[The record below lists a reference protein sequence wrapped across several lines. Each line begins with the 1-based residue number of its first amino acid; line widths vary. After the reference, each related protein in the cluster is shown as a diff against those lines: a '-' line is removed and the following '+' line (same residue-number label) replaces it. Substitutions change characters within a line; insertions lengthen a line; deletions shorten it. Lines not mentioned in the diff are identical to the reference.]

1 MGVRNHLALLAVC
14 TFFTGCTS
22 GTVRDLNVR
31 DWVGHK
37 ADALIASWGTPH
49 HNYAMAD
56 GDRMIGYQ
64 FTNQSVRWWP
74 KGQMVVEVKK
84 CMVNFETD
92 RSGTIVDA
100 TATGVTCRIGP
111 HDQMHPKTN

>member
-1 MGVRNHLALLAVC
+1 MGVRGHLALSVVGAFLA
-14 TFFTGCTS
+14 GCAS

-31 DWVGHK
+31 DWVGHN
-37 ADALIASWGTPH
+37 ASELTSSWGKPH
-49 HNYAMAD
+49 HDYSMAD

-64 FTNQSVRWWP
+64 FTNESVRWWP
-74 KGQMVVEVKK
+74 KGQIIADVKK

-92 RSGTIVDA
+92 RSGKIVDA
-100 TATGVTCRIGP
+100 TATGVNCRIGQ